1 MLRYLTAGESHGK
14 SLVAILEGCPANLS
28 LSAEDIDRDLARR
41 QVGYGRGPRMQ
52 IEKDKAEIISGI
64 RKGKTIGSPISIL
77 IPNRSTELFEKIVT
91 ALRPGHAD
99 LAGALKYD
107 QKDARNVLE
116 RSSARETAARVAI
129 GAVARKLLAE
139 FKIRILSKVVEIGG
153 AKQER
158 EWKKLIDQ
166 AREKGDS
173 LGGIFEIMAS
183 GVPAGL
189 GSYVQWDRRLDGNL
203 ARTVMSIPA
212 VKGVEIGLGFG
223 VAALPGSKVHDEIF
237 YAKGKGFFHRTN
249 NAGGLEGGVTNGEPV
264 VVRAAMK
271 PIATIGSPL
280 RSVDLVSKKAVSAH
294 VERSD
299 VCAVEA
305 AAVIGEAAI
314 ALEIANAFLEK
325 FGGDSLEELR
335 DNFSAYQKRLS
346 VL

>member
-14 SLVAILEGCPANLS
+14 SLVAILEGCPANLL
-28 LSAEDIDRDLARR
+28 LSTEDIDRDLARR
-41 QVGYGRGPRMQ
+41 QIGYGRGPRMQ
-52 IEKDKAEIISGI
+52 VEKDKAEIISGI

-77 IPNRSTELFEKIVT
+77 IPNRSTELFEKIIT

-166 AREKGDS
+166 VREKGDS